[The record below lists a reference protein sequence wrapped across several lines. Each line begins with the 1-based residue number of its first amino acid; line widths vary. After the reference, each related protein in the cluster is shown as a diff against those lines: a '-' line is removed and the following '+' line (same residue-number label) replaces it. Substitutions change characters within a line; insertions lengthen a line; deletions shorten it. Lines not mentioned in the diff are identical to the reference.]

1 MPDEAHGHEI
11 RELFRALPVPD
22 ALYRCSA
29 KSCRE
34 EHVWPAF
41 DLAWFSGRE
50 EGVDPEDDGLKVH
63 AVEAGW
69 YCPPCCDRLEIE
81 CDGPSLAET
90 LAARTAPGEPM
101 PDEEQLVHALNMAGD
116 DHAPRATALHEVARR
131 MLNHTAGCA
140 VVPAYDPDRPLEG
153 DAATFPGT
161 EIARR
166 EREAPLTLHAVTL
179 SPPLATRIGI
189 ELLDMS
195 LLLQRADRL
204 KPRGPRSRRLQ

>member
-1 MPDEAHGHEI
+1 MKLRHYPRGIHLG
-11 RELFRALPVPD
+11 PP
-22 ALYRCSA
+22 ST
-29 KSCRE
+29 
-34 EHVWPAF
+34 WP
-41 DLAWFSGRE
+41 WFSGRD
-50 EGVDPEDDGLKVH
+50 EGVDPADEDLKLH

-69 YCPPCCDRLEIE
+69 YCPPYCDRLEIE

-90 LAARTAPGEPM
+90 LAARAAPGEPM
-101 PDEEQLVHALNMAGD
+101 PDDNELVHALSMAGD
-116 DHAPRATALHEVARR
+116 DHAPRAAALHEVARR

-140 VVPAYDPDRPLEG
+140 VVPAHDPDRPLEG
-153 DAATFPGT
+153 DAAAFPGA

-166 EREAPLTLHAVTL
+166 EREAPFTLRAVTL

-204 KPRGPRSRRLQ
+204 KPRGPQSRRRLQ

>member
-1 MPDEAHGHEI
+1 MPDEPQDHEM
-11 RELFRALPVPD
+11 REIFRALPVPD
-22 ALYRCSA
+22 ALYACSA
-29 KSCRE
+29 EGCRE
-34 EHVWPAF
+34 EHTWPAF

-50 EGVDPEDDGLKVH
+50 EGVDPDDDGLKMH

-69 YCPPCCDRLEIE
+69 YCPLCCDRLQIE
-81 CDGPSLAET
+81 CDGPPLAEA

-101 PDEEQLVHALNMAGD
+101 PDEGELINTLNMAGEEP
-116 DHAPRATALHEVARR
+116 ASRAAALHEVARR
-131 MLNHTAGCA
+131 LLNHTAGCA

-153 DAATFPGT
+153 DAATFPAT

-166 EREAPLTLHAVTL
+166 ELDTPLTLHVTAL

-195 LLLQRADRL
+195 LLLRRADRL
-204 KPRGPRSRRLQ
+204 R